1 MKLYSRILILFYF
14 GITVML
20 IGVGS
25 IVEFIKEYY
34 PIVKSEVLSFVKE
47 RYGSY
52 SKSPY
57 GGLSV
62 I

>member
-1 MKLYSRILILFYF
+1 MKLYSSTLILFYF

-34 PIVKSEVLSFVKE
+34 PIVKATIISFVQD
-47 RYGSY
+47 RYRSH